1 MARKRILIDAGPL
14 VAILAADDAHHN
26 RCLAEAEKHQPP
38 FFTTWAIL
46 TEVAWLL
53 RAQSTSIPQLMAL
66 IARGLIVAENL
77 GPGAASEI
85 GELADAYADLRP
97 DLGDLTLIQL
107 VGNDDSTSIFTLDRR
122 DFNVYRDRL
131 GRPFPLIPESL

>member
-1 MARKRILIDAGPL
+1 MSE
-14 VAILAADDAHHN
+14 AA
-26 RCLAEAEKHQPP
+26 KHEPP
-38 FFTTWAIL
+38 FFTTWAVL

-53 RAQSTSIPQLMAL
+53 RAKRGSIPQLMGL
-66 IARGLIVAENL
+66 VSQGLIVAENL
-77 GPGAASEI
+77 DVGSAAGI
-85 GELADAYADLRP
+85 GKLAEAYSDLRP

-107 VGNDDSTSIFTLDRR
+107 VGNDDSTKIFTLDRR

>member
-1 MARKRILIDAGPL
+1 MARERILIDAGPL
-14 VAILAADDAHHN
+14 VAILASDDAYHEQ
-26 RCLAEAEKHQPP
+26 CLAEAAKHDPP
-38 FFTTWAIL
+38 FFTTWAVL

-53 RAQSTSIPQLMAL
+53 RAQSGSIPRLVGLVSQ
-66 IARGLIVAENL
+66 GLIVAENL
-77 GPGAASEI
+77 DAGSAAGI
-85 GELADAYADLRP
+85 GKLAEAYADLRP

-107 VGNDDSTSIFTLDRR
+107 VDSDDSTRIFTLDRR